1 MLSRYRVEDD
11 PDWAAWRSV
20 RAAEVLANLSS
31 LHARLLATLKASEG
45 GREKPL
51 MTKNQMLIRLSQSEN
66 TKFGRRILLGNPFPK
81 KSSPQF
87 AWRFEARFT
96 PCVEIG
102 WRLAAECWGR
112 GLATEGASA
121 VADYAFKNLSLDE
134 IIATTVPAN
143 TRSRRVMEKLAMT
156 HNPANDFDH
165 PLLPEGH
172 RLRRHMLYRLRRT
185 GSLKLNFSFPI
196 CQSSHIDFM

>member
-87 AWRFEARFT
+87 GRSNLRSTTADSLNTFSIVVRKPRLSSSKPSGQSGPRT
-96 PCVEIG
+96 PRVF
-102 WRLAAECWGR
+102 
-112 GLATEGASA
+112 AS
-121 VADYAFKNLSLDE
+121 E
-134 IIATTVPAN
+134 P
-143 TRSRRVMEKLAMT
+143 
-156 HNPANDFDH
+156 
-165 PLLPEGH
+165 
-172 RLRRHMLYRLRRT
+172 
-185 GSLKLNFSFPI
+185 
-196 CQSSHIDFM
+196 